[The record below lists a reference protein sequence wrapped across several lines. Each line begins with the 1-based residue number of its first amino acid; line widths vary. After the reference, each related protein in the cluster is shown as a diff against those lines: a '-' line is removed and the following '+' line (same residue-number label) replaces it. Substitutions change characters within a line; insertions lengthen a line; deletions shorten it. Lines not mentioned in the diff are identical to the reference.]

1 MKKLGWFGIA
11 LATTVMVT
19 AAACEKKKKPAP
31 AKAAGPTGTGAGAAA
46 RNAPAPAGSGSGA
59 AAGAIELTLLET
71 GAEPRQR
78 LEYQLAPGAKQSFEL
93 RMKMNMGMEMS
104 GTKMPIPDIPAFIMV
119 MDLEV
124 SAVTPGGEATW
135 SAKINKAE
143 MEPGGDPSMARAMGS
158 SLDSLKGMSY
168 RGKLA
173 RNGRMSGLEIDL
185 PASLPP
191 QLTQMVDSMKQ
202 QMQQMT
208 MPFPDEAVGIGARWK
223 VSQKVALTGFA
234 IDSNIENKL
243 VAREGSRAVIEVT
256 MSQSAPAQK
265 MKLPGMPVDADLTH
279 LSGKGGGKMTYG
291 LARAPWPEDVEMN
304 LDMDMGM
311 AVDQNGHH
319 QEHGMTM
326 GINMTGKLR

>member
-1 MKKLGWFGIA
+1 MKKPGWFGVV
-11 LATTVMVT
+11 LVTTVLVA

-31 AKAAGPTGTGAGAAA
+31 AKVAGPTGTGAGAGA
-46 RNAPAPAGSGSGA
+46 RKDVPAPAGAS
-59 AAGAIELTLLET
+59 AAGAIELTLLEA

-78 LEYQLAPGAKQSFEL
+78 LEYQLSAGVKQSFEL

-104 GTKMPIPDIPAFIMV
+104 GTKMPIPEIPAFIMV

-124 SAVTPGGEATW
+124 STVSPAGEATW

-143 MEPGGDPSMARAMGS
+143 MEAGGDPSMARAMGS
-158 SLDSLKGMSY
+158 SLDGLKGMSY

-185 PASLPP
+185 PGTLPP
-191 QLTQMVDSMKQ
+191 QLSQMVDSMKQ

-208 MPFPDEAVGIGARWK
+208 MPFPDEAVGVGARWK
-223 VSQKVALTGFA
+223 VAQKVALTGFA
-234 IDSNIENKL
+234 IDSTIENKL
-243 VAREGSRAVIEVT
+243 VAREGSRAVIEVK

-265 MKLPGMPVDADLTH
+265 MKLPGMPVDADLTR
-279 LSGKGGGKMTYG
+279 LSGQGGGKMTYG
-291 LARAPWPEDVEMN
+291 LARAPWPEDVAMN

-311 AVDQNGHH
+311 AVEQGGKR
-319 QEHGMTM
+319 QELGMSIGM
-326 GINMTGKLR
+326 NMTGKLR

>member
-1 MKKLGWFGIA
+1 MKKLAWVGIA
-11 LATTVMVT
+11 VATMVLVT

-31 AKAAGPTGTGAGAAA
+31 AKLGAAPTGAGAGAAA
-46 RNAPAPAGSGSGA
+46 RKEPPAPAGPG
-59 AAGAIELTLLET
+59 AAGAIELTLLEAGT
-71 GAEPRQR
+71 EPRQR
-78 LEYQLAPGAKQSFEL
+78 LEYQLSAGVKQSFEL

-104 GTKMPIPDIPAFIMV
+104 GTKMPIPEIPAFIMV

-124 SAVTPGGEATW
+124 SAVTPDGEATW

-143 MEPGGDPSMARAMGS
+143 MEAGGDPSMARAMGS

-185 PASLPP
+185 PGTLPP

-208 MPFPDEAVGIGARWK
+208 MPFPEEAVGIGARWK
-223 VSQKVALTGFA
+223 VAQKVALTGFA
-234 IDSNIENKL
+234 IDSSIENKL

-291 LARAPWPEDVEMN
+291 LSRAPWPEDVEMN

-311 AVDQNGHH
+311 AVEQNGQR
-319 QEHGMTM
+319 QELGMSIGM
-326 GINMTGKLR
+326 NMTGKLR